1 MFSKPLPI
9 CSAKKNTKQSISN
22 DFQLSYSDYM
32 KNNINI
38 KTLRKE
44 ALRSV
49 SKQHKLHISGNKT
62 VLAMRIEKF
71 FVDTTHSI
79 KIQKIIRGYIIR
91 YSFKSR
97 GPALFKRELCVNAT
111 DFVTLEPI
119 VEISHSQ
126 FFSYTDNK
134 GFVYGFDIYSLIN
147 IYIRKGKLANP
158 YNREKIDQKIIK
170 TIFSLNNIIY
180 RLYPEVY
187 QENIINTN
195 IITPVNH
202 IVPQNRVYTPANTT
216 NTDNVAPI
224 MTQNNSNLVIDLT
237 GDNNEQEPPTLSQR
251 LSNIRNRQLINQPL
265 NIIVPVI
272 DVLQITNLMPTNLL
286 PTNLPPTNLPPSDIL
301 RTNSLSQSDRIRQ
314 SQISNLLNSMRQK
327 TVPVRIE
334 EIFMEIDLLG
344 NYTQSQWFSQ
354 LNKSQCIRFIS
365 ILYDIWV
372 YRSQLSSLMQINI
385 CCVQDPFTN
394 IPFQSILL
402 TKPLLFVQAQCL
414 NIIECMVCSGI
425 NSEYSKIGTMHV
437 LSALTI
443 VSIPAR
449 LSMNWLYESL
459 M

>member
-1 MFSKPLPI
+1 MFSKPVPI
-9 CSAKKNTKQSISN
+9 CSAKKNTKSTISN
-22 DFQLSYSDYM
+22 DFQLSYSEYI
-32 KNNINI
+32 KNNINL

-49 SKQHKLHISGNKT
+49 SKQHKLHISGNKP
-62 VLAMRIEKF
+62 VLVARIEKF
-71 FVDTTHSI
+71 FVDTTYSI
-79 KIQKIIRGYIIR
+79 KIQKIVRGYIIR
-91 YSFKSR
+91 FSFKSR
-97 GPALFKRELCVNAT
+97 GPALFKRELCVNTT
-111 DFVTLEPI
+111 DFITLEPI

-147 IYIRKGKLANP
+147 IYIRKGKLINP
-158 YNREKIDQKIIK
+158 YNREKIDQKNIK
-170 TIFSLNNIIY
+170 MIFSLNNIIS

-187 QENIINTN
+187 SENIINPN

-202 IVPQNRVYTPANTT
+202 LVSQNHPVSQNRQTIVEPTT
-216 NTDNVAPI
+216 QTITNMI
-224 MTQNNSNLVIDLT
+224 IDLT
-237 GDNNEQEPPTLSQR
+237 NDQNVQPSLSQR
-251 LSNIRNRQLINQPL
+251 LSNIRNRQLNNQSQ
-265 NIIVPVI
+265 NIIVPEI
-272 DVLQITNLMPTNLL
+272 NILQ
-286 PTNLPPTNLPPSDIL
+286 PTNLPPTNLPPTNLPQTDIV
-301 RTNSLSQSDRIRQ
+301 RTNSLSQTDRTRQ
-314 SQISNLLNSMRQK
+314 TQISNLLNSMRQK

-344 NYTQSQWFSQ
+344 NYTQSMWFSQ

-372 YRSQLSSLMQINI
+372 YRSQLSLLMQTNI
-385 CCVQDPFTN
+385 CCVQDPFLN
-394 IPFQSILL
+394 IPFQTVLL

-425 NSEYSKIGTMHV
+425 NPEYSKIGTMHV